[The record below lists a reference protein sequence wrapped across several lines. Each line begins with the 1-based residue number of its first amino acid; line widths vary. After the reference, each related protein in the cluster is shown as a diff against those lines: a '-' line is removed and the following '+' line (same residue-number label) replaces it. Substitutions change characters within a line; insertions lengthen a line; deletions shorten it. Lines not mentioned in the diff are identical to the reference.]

1 MGFRVLPFQ
10 CYNSSCFGAW
20 NLKYHLF
27 KIIDAIDQSNF
38 NGIFNATNI
47 NTPHL
52 GWGGER
58 IYVVDNNI
66 TKYISPWE
74 NGTYSLVL

>member
-10 CYNSSCFGAW
+10 FYNSSCFGAW

-38 NGIFNATNI
+38 NGIFNVTNI

-52 GWGGER
+52 GGG

>member
-1 MGFRVLPFQ
+1 MGFKVLPFQ

-38 NGIFNATNI
+38 NGIFNAISI

-52 GWGGER
+52 GEGGYMLW
-58 IYVVDNNI
+58 II
-66 TKYISPWE
+66 I
-74 NGTYSLVL
+74 

>member
-1 MGFRVLPFQ
+1 
-10 CYNSSCFGAW
+10 
-20 NLKYHLF
+20 LKYDLF
-27 KIIDAIDQSNF
+27 KIIDAIVQSNF
-38 NGIFNATNI
+38 NGIFNVTNI

-52 GWGGER
+52 GGG

-66 TKYISPWE
+66 TKYILPSE